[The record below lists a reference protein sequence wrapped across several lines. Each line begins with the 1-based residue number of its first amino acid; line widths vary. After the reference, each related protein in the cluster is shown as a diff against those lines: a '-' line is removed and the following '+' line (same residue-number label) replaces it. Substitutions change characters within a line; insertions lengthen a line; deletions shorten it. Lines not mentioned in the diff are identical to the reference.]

1 MDEIKQKFLDK
12 EGSEIRYIRD
22 HLKVFQKYEDLKTSA
37 GGEEE
42 DESHERSRRII
53 EIWKD
58 SKKLRGY
65 TILDDE
71 GVVVKK
77 KGHGKG
83 KSKLFQFECIATPP
97 SQVSSRGGRDAS
109 FSSGSTGSSGSSGS
123 SSFGIPNSQSSFLS
137 DSSSSS
143 SSSFS
148 HKRPLNMISSQ
159 GDVEL
164 LYDLA
169 DEDDEYAQPSHRGA
183 KAQQLI
189 QQGRVR
195 EASYEQQYKDKEADD
210 EDKES
215 EEEEEEEEGEVGHRR
230 DREDEESQYQMQAYN
245 SDNE

>member
-12 EGSEIRYIRD
+12 EGSEIRYIKD
-22 HLKVFQKYEDLKTSA
+22 HLKAFQKYEDLKSSA
-37 GGEEE
+37 GGIEE
-42 DESHERSRRII
+42 DDAHERSRRII

-97 SQVSSRGGRDAS
+97 SQLGSRDRCDAS
-109 FSSGSTGSSGSSGS
+109 FSSGSTGSSGSSTS
-123 SSFGIPNSQSSFLS
+123 SSHGIPNSQTSSLS
-137 DSSSSS
+137 GSSSSS

-148 HKRPLNMISSQ
+148 HKRPLSMMSSQ
-159 GDVEL
+159 DDVEL

-169 DEDDEYAQPSHRGA
+169 DEEDEYAQPSHRGA
-183 KAQQLI
+183 KSQQLI

-195 EASYEQQYKDKEADD
+195 EASYVQQFKDRMADD
-210 EDKES
+210 EDKDS
-215 EEEEEEEEGEVGHRR
+215 GEEEEEEEEVCRR
-230 DREDEESQYQMQAYN
+230 SDREDEESQYQVHAYN